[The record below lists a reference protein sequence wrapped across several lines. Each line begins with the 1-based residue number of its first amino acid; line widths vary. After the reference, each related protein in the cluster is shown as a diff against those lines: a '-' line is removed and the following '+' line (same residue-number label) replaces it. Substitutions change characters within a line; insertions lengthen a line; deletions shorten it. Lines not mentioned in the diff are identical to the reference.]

1 MEFNKKL
8 QALRKQK
15 NITQE
20 ELAEAIYVSRT
31 AVSKWESGR
40 GYPNIDSL
48 KELAKFFSVTID
60 ELLSS
65 DEVINIAKQDINKKQ
80 NLIFSLFDISVAMF
94 LFLPLFSQKLDE
106 VIYAVSLLSLTEIQ
120 PYLKVLYFVLVIAT
134 ILFGILSLALQN
146 CQKPFWEKV
155 KSKISLA
162 LNFSTLILF
171 IISSQPYA
179 SIFMLVFIAIKTLPI
194 AKTK

>member
-1 MEFNKKL
+1 MEFNEKL

-15 NITQE
+15 GITQE

-48 KELAKFFSVTID
+48 KELARFFSVTID
-60 ELLSS
+60 ELLSG
-65 DEVINIAKQDINKKQ
+65 DEVINIAKQDIKQKQ

-94 LFLPLFSQKLDE
+94 LFLPLFSQKIDGY
-106 VIYAVSLLSLTEIQ
+106 IFAVSLLSLTEIQ
-120 PYLKVLYFVLVIAT
+120 LYLKVLYFILVFAT
-134 ILFGILSLALQN
+134 ILFGILSLSLQN
-146 CQKPFWEKV
+146 YQKPFFDKN

-162 LNFSTLILF
+162 LNILALILF
-171 IISSQPYA
+171 IISLQPYA
-179 SIFMLVFIAIKTLPI
+179 SIFMLVFVAIKALLL
-194 AKTK
+194 AKKI